1 VAQTNFLG
9 SSTISRE
16 LPLRYYRTDD
26 TGALLGWVDASTG
39 PVPEGGTMRWG
50 RFSRGRIGAA
60 DVTVA
65 SGTTTCTILLRFFF
79 GFWPGAAIS
88 VEWAARH
95 RKNS

>member
-1 VAQTNFLG
+1 VAQTYFLG

-16 LPLRYYRTDD
+16 LPLRNYRTDEA
-26 TGALLGWVDASTG
+26 GALLGRVEASTG
-39 PVPEGGTMRWG
+39 PVPEGGMRWG
-50 RFSRGRIGAA
+50 RFSRGRAGAA

-65 SGTTTCTILLRFFF
+65 SGTTTCTVLLRFFF